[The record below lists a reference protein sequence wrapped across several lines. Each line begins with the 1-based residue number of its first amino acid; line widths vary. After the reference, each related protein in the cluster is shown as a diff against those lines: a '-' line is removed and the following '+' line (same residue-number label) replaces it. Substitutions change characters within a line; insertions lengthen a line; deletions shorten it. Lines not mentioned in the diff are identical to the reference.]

1 MRALLPLAAYAAAQ
15 AAPRYTLRVSYD
27 GKEKALTLYPGVEPA
42 DAAAAFVFD
51 HAPRDAAAS
60 FESIVD
66 HLCGRFACAR
76 RTARDVLFPLD
87 LTLPG
92 SGRRARMHVHDGDEP
107 RALAEAVAARHGF
120 LGDRLQAD
128 VERTV
133 RAELDK
139 RNRRRYDSED
149 PFVVLGVPRDA
160 EVSAIKRAYR
170 ELSKAHH
177 PDRGGDEAVFVKVAR
192 AYEAVGDDDAKRRFL
207 EAEELKR
214 RPPPPPSGF
223 NLVIQPGTVF
233 YFRF

>member
-27 GKEKALTLYPGVEPA
+27 GKEKALVLYPGVEPA

-107 RALAEAVAARHGF
+107 RAAEAVAARHGF

-128 VERTV
+128 VERT
-133 RAELDK
+133 RG
-139 RNRRRYDSED
+139 
-149 PFVVLGVPRDA
+149 PFVVLGVRDA

-214 RPPPPPSGF
+214 RPPPLPSGF